1 MLAVMVSVRPR
12 FCNDIENRK
21 KLEEVRKN
29 SPKLETPFKVYIYC
43 TKDKGRLLQVLHNG
57 DTFYGAT
64 YDGRTQFIKTFTD
77 EYPFWKCGK
86 VIGEF
91 VCDRIN
97 VYKYNSD
104 GCGIEKQDE
113 LLSLS
118 CLSEKEL
125 YQYLQGKKPH
135 AWHISNLTIY
145 DEPKDLCDFM
155 NPYGEHLKS
164 APQSWCY
171 VQYFKREVDISL

>member
-1 MLAVMVSVRPR
+1 MLAVMVSIRPR
-12 FCNDIENRK
+12 FCNDIEIRK

-43 TKDKGRLLQVLHNG
+43 TKDIEKLSEN
-57 DTFYGAT
+57 
-64 YDGRTQFIKTFTD
+64 K
-77 EYPFWKCGK
+77 YPLWKCGK

-91 VCDRIN
+91 VCDRID
-97 VYKYNSD
+97 VYKYNSN
-104 GCGIEKQDE
+104 GRGIVNQDE

-125 YQYLQGKKPH
+125 YHYLQGKKPH
-135 AWHISNLTIY
+135 AWHISDLVIY
-145 DEPKDLCDFM
+145 DKQMTKNIWDFM
-155 NPYGEHLKS
+155 NPYGEYLKS

-171 VQYFKREVDISL
+171 VWINE